1 MDGPLDVEIVE
12 RVRAGSR
19 DAEDAMAA
27 RFLPRIRAF
36 LSARTRR
43 PDFIE
48 ELTQETFLAALRALR
63 DGRLRQA
70 ETLGAFIYGIA
81 RNQLAEALR
90 RLARDRVGP
99 MPADFEPAGPEADA
113 PPEWRETARQEMKAL
128 DPVDRQI
135 LWLLLV
141 EGFRP
146 DEVTGR
152 LGLSADAIRQRK
164 SRVLRRMAEKF
175 EIRSQNTVPKRL
187 ISRSRSD

>member
-1 MDGPLDVEIVE
+1 LNGPQDVEIAE
-12 RVRAGSR
+12 QVRAGSR
-19 DAEDAMAA
+19 EAEDALAV

-36 LSARTRR
+36 LSARTQR

-90 RLARDRVGP
+90 RRSRDRTGP
-99 MPADFEPAGPEADA
+99 MPANQEPAAPEADA
-113 PPEWRETARQEMKAL
+113 PPEWCETARQEMKAL
-128 DPVDRQI
+128 DPMDRQI

-141 EGFRP
+141 EGYHP
-146 DEVTGR
+146 EELTAR
-152 LGLSADAIRQRK
+152 LGLTADAIRQRK
-164 SRVLRRMAEKF
+164 SRVLRRLAEKF
-175 EIRSQNTVPKRL
+175 TVRSQNRPVGRL
-187 ISRSRSD
+187 PNSSRAE

>member
-1 MDGPLDVEIVE
+1 
-12 RVRAGSR
+12 
-19 DAEDAMAA
+19 
-27 RFLPRIRAF
+27 
-36 LSARTRR
+36 
-43 PDFIE
+43 
-48 ELTQETFLAALRALR
+48 
-63 DGRLRQA
+63 
-70 ETLGAFIYGIA
+70 
-81 RNQLAEALR
+81 
-90 RLARDRVGP
+90 
-99 MPADFEPAGPEADA
+99 
-113 PPEWRETARQEMKAL
+113 MKAL

>member
-1 MDGPLDVEIVE
+1 M
-12 RVRAGSR
+12 
-19 DAEDAMAA
+19 
-27 RFLPRIRAF
+27 
-36 LSARTRR
+36 R
-43 PDFIE
+43 P
-48 ELTQETFLAALRALR
+48 ALRG
-63 DGRLRQA
+63 GRLRQA

-90 RLARDRVGP
+90 RMTRDRVGP
-99 MPADFEPAGPEADA
+99 MPADFDPAGPEADA

-164 SRVLRRMAEKF
+164 SRVLDRKSTRF
-175 EIRSQNTVPKRL
+175 GVRSQSRAPKRL
-187 ISRSRSD
+187 ISRSRPD